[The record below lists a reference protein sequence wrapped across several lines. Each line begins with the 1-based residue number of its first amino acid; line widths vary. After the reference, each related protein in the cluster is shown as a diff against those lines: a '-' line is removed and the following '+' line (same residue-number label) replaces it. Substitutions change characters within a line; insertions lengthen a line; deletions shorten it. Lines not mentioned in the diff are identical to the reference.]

1 MDAGFRNAC
10 LMVVLSVGYRDRL
23 FGAEMCGEKAS
34 QTSKEECEVS
44 LDKRTP
50 NFLKDTWPGIG
61 ALVLGMEDEFP
72 EVRTASVVSIGQIAK
87 AHPVIKD
94 LCVRVALEGLQ
105 DRELGVRLACLKVAL
120 ESKPKPLRSGE
131 LRLLLE
137 TIANDKS
144 EQVKCLALEFFLH
157 GPEFSDNALALASV
171 EWLANLTPKVCSL
184 RYMFCLGKR
193 HANILY
199 FCAGEMEASCCNT
212 KPGGAEGVLHQHHQ
226 HHNKQALLA
235 AMAGVASVWG
245 LPLQLSDKSLIK
257 QECADWLRRL
267 QSGSTVVE
275 EEDKSLFWQQL
286 AAAKCSGK
294 ETKQALLKQ
303 WSGFDLATVK
313 RLKQWAEEGEGDT
326 EVSFVRNELEDEQ
339 APHQTKFEFAVNR
352 SRKPSATA
360 LVQISRYQVSVR
372 AHHYSGNGTPTL
384 TCNAESRQTFPLTV
398 KETRGSLTVFDPVW
412 IPIALVGGDGAR
424 EPRFGVENV

>member
-1 MDAGFRNAC
+1 MPTTCLPSLVNTDIVVYQLLQSPTRHGFICEVVATTKVHGRGFRNAC

-131 LRLLLE
+131 LRLYLRRLPM
-137 TIANDKS
+137 TRVS
-144 EQVKCLALEFFLH
+144 
-157 GPEFSDNALALASV
+157 SV

-303 WSGFDLATVK
+303 WRG
-313 RLKQWAEEGEGDT
+313 
-326 EVSFVRNELEDEQ
+326 
-339 APHQTKFEFAVNR
+339 
-352 SRKPSATA
+352 
-360 LVQISRYQVSVR
+360 
-372 AHHYSGNGTPTL
+372 L
-384 TCNAESRQTFPLTV
+384 TWPLL
-398 KETRGSLTVFDPVW
+398 SD
-412 IPIALVGGDGAR
+412 
-424 EPRFGVENV
+424 